1 MITKMKHFLLL
12 NEMYTT
18 IRVDHSG
25 LSLTQIDSALT
36 NICAKTIVIF
46 SFLVTLNFDLWH
58 KICFPVT

>member
-1 MITKMKHFLLL
+1 MITKMKHFLPL

-46 SFLVTLNFDLWH
+46 SFLVTLNFDL
-58 KICFPVT
+58 